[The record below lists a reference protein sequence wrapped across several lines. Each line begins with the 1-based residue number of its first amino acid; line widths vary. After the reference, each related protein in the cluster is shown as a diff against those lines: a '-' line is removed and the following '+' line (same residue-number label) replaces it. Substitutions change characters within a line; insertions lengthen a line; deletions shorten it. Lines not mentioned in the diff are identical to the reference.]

1 LRALNASSH
10 IEKARKT
17 GYRGIRRSAQRTNIL
32 EVVTHDQYHITY
44 NICDTYTPVTE
55 AAVSAAREVT

>member
-1 LRALNASSH
+1 MRAVVLKKHEKPAIVTLDAARSGLTFWRWSH
-10 IEKARKT
+10 M
-17 GYRGIRRSAQRTNIL
+17 TN
-32 EVVTHDQYHITY
+32 THITY